1 MSAGEQVNA
10 AQARRSLRNGF
21 IALALGLALAA
32 GLLLGVPG
40 LQGRGEHGRRALRRA
55 VRVRRL
61 ALGL

>member
-21 IALALGLALAA
+21 ITLTLGLALAA

-40 LQGRGEHGRRALRRA
+40 LKGVASMGA
-55 VRVRRL
+55 VL
-61 ALGL
+61 